1 MSKFITG
8 KVLEEKITDI
18 IWGAERN
25 LLIVSPFIKLDDY
38 FKKLFDRQ
46 LTNHS
51 LHLIVVFGKNEGQIQ
66 KSLGIDDFEY
76 FKKFP
81 NISIVYAANLHAKYY
96 GNESCGVIT
105 SINLYDAS
113 FKNNI
118 EFGVYSEQNIL
129 SNFSTNLDMD
139 AWKESLAIAKGSEVV
154 FIKRPVYEK
163 KMLLANRFV
172 ESRILEDRTAK
183 FYGFQ
188 RMPDSNFKKQLDEY
202 PEVLFVETNYLSEK
216 PTRENLQVQS
226 QEWGYCIRTGQKIPF
241 NENKPMSLEA
251 YIVWAQW
258 EDFDYKESFC
268 HKTGKP
274 SYGKTSMRNP
284 VRR

>member
-18 IWGAERN
+18 IWRAERN

-51 LHLIVVFGKNEGQIQ
+51 VHLIIVFGKNEGQIQ
-66 KSLGIDDFEY
+66 KSLGRDDFEY

-129 SNFSTNLDMD
+129 SNFSTNPDMD
-139 AWKESLAIAKGSEVV
+139 AWKESWAIAKGSEVV

-188 RMPDSNFKKQLDEY
+188 RMPDSNFSKQLDEY

-216 PTRENLQVQS
+216 PTRENLQVQP
-226 QEWGYCIRTGQKIPF
+226 QKWGYCIRTGQKIPY

-284 VRR
+284 VLR